1 MPMPVM
7 SDAERDAFL
16 AERRVGLLGVAREG
30 KGPLLAPIWFHYEPS
45 AGLRMY
51 LSESS
56 AKGRRLAA
64 TGRATLAVHAEDFP
78 YRYVIAEGP
87 VTLRRL
93 GEQTYAAIR
102 EMASR
107 YLGADAGERYAGQF
121 TAEDEVEVLLVPQ
134 RWQAVIPGG
143 PADRAPSARQPAEP
157 H

>member
-1 MPMPVM
+1 MPMPIM

-16 AERRVGLLGVAREG
+16 AERRVGVLGVAREG
-30 KGPLLAPIWFHYEPS
+30 KGPLLAPIWFRYEPA

-56 AKGRRLAA
+56 AKGRRLAVA
-64 TGRATLAVHAEDFP
+64 GRATLAVHADDFP

-87 VTLRRL
+87 VTMRRL
-93 GEQTYAAIR
+93 GEQTSEAIQA
-102 EMASR
+102 MASR
-107 YLGADAGERYAGQF
+107 YLGADAGRRYAGQF

-143 PADRAPSARQPAEP
+143 PADLAPAARQPAEP

>member
-1 MPMPVM
+1 MPIM

-16 AERRVGLLGVAREG
+16 AERRVGVLGVAREG
-30 KGPLLAPIWFHYEPS
+30 KGPLLAPIWFRYEPA

-56 AKGRRLAA
+56 AK
-64 TGRATLAVHAEDFP
+64 TLAVHAEDFP

-87 VTLRRL
+87 VTMRRL
-93 GEQTYAAIR
+93 GEQTSEAIQA
-102 EMASR
+102 MASR
-107 YLGADAGERYAGQF
+107 YLGADAGRRYAGQF

-143 PADRAPSARQPAEP
+143 PADLAPAARQPAEP